1 MDTFQERMRELL
13 ALNKPTAISDKT
25 GISKTQLYRLCEPG
39 RDTTRENLLK
49 LRDATGVSLLWL
61 AAGEGPMFLNDP
73 DYTPTISEPA
83 LVAEPAASYP
93 SGISRDEQ
101 ELIELYRSAP
111 LRQKAAV
118 IQMLS
123 E

>member
-1 MDTFQERMRELL
+1 MDQFSERIQILIDRFGRK
-13 ALNKPTAISDKT
+13 ALSEKSRIST
-25 GISKTQLYRLCEPG
+25 TQLHRLRG
-39 RDTTRENLLK
+39 GADTTRENLLR
-49 LRDATGVSLLWL
+49 LREATGVSLLWL

-73 DYTPTISEPA
+73 DYTPTISEPS